1 MQLPDSAWPR
11 LFGVGLLITVLSMPF
26 LNLGMSIGG
35 IWLSSTWLAYFLHQ
49 GIYKS
54 DWTSSIKAIYSNK
67 IALLLIGLFAL
78 HLLGMIYTE
87 DEKQGMKDV
96 LIKLPLLV
104 MPFTFA
110 GMPDNVRGLKRTIEN
125 LFVFAVLMAAVILIT
140 NFFLNNNSYSDSRE
154 AHVFISHIR
163 YGLMVA
169 LAFGILLQRAF
180 ESGNQKKSLLPL
192 MLIGVLGFYMVY
204 MQNLTGIICSG
215 VVAIIAV
222 LIFPGNL
229 NKSYKKAIRIG
240 TISLLFLAVYLI
252 SKKVSDYF
260 PDSIPQKGDLEL
272 YSADGTMYD
281 HNYGDSQVENG
292 NLVWYYIAWPE
303 LEETWDSLSSFPFDG
318 KDQMGQP
325 MYATII
331 RYMSS
336 KGLRKDRE
344 GIEQLLS
351 TDIAAIERG
360 VTNSE
365 DESRSRQEFRM
376 QQILFEVNA
385 YLNGENPSGNS
396 IIQRFEFWKTGV
408 YIVKQNPVF
417 GVGTGDLKTEFAK
430 AYEARKSNLDS
441 RYRHRSHNQFMSIC
455 IAFGFVG
462 LIYFVVTIL
471 SVFIVKKQE
480 TRYFPFIAFFSI
492 IILSFLTEDTLETQ
506 AGVTFFAY
514 FMSLYLFFPTCK
526 SSNFSATCSTAI
538 SKDSPAEG

>member
-11 LFGVGLLITVLSMPF
+11 LFGIGLLITVLSMPF

-35 IWLSSTWLAYFLHQ
+35 IWLSCTWFVYFLHQ

-78 HLLGMIYTE
+78 HLFGMIYTA
-87 DEKQGMKDV
+87 DEKQGIKDV

-104 MPFTFA
+104 MPFTFV
-110 GMPDNVRGLKRTIEN
+110 GMPDSAKGLKRIIEN
-125 LFVFAVLMAAVILIT
+125 LFVFAVLMAAIILSA
-140 NFFLNNNSYSDSRE
+140 NFFLNNNNYSDSRG
-154 AHVFISHIR
+154 AHAFISHIR
-163 YGLMVA
+163 FGLMVA

-180 ESGNQKKSLLPL
+180 ESGNQKQSFLHLF
-192 MLIGVLGFYMVY
+192 LISILGFYMVY
-204 MQNLTGIICSG
+204 MQNLTGVICSG

-229 NKSYKKAIRIG
+229 KKSYKTSIRIG
-240 TISLLFLAVYLI
+240 TISVLLLGVYFI

-260 PDSIPQKGDLEL
+260 PDSIPAKGNLDL
-272 YSADGTMYD
+272 YSAAGNMYD
-281 HNYGDSQVENG
+281 HSYGDSQVENG

-303 LEETWDSLSSFPFDG
+303 LKETWNNFSAFPFEG
-318 KDQMGQP
+318 KDQVGQP
-325 MYATII
+325 MYATVI

-344 GIEQLLS
+344 GFQQLS
-351 TDIAAIERG
+351 ANDISAIEHG
-360 VTNSE
+360 VTNCD
-365 DESRSRQEFRM
+365 DESRSRQEFRL

-396 IIQRFEFWKTGV
+396 IIQRFEFWKTGI
-408 YIVKQNPVF
+408 YIVKQHPLF

-455 IAFGFVG
+455 IAFGFFG
-462 LIYFVVTIL
+462 LIYFIFVLL
-471 SVFIVKKQE
+471 SVFLCKKHE
-480 TRYFPFIAFFSI
+480 IRYFPFIAFFSI

-514 FMSLYLFFPTCK
+514 FFSLYLFFPTCK
-526 SSNFSATCSTAI
+526 SSNFSSTCATEM
-538 SKDSPAEG
+538 SKDAPSAG